1 VIQTVSKLHVEVFAR
16 NVSQHP
22 TSYSLL
28 CIRSL
33 LQAFRTSSGYK
44 DSFYAHCTDQYT
56 MCLLACDKVE
66 EPGRK

>member
-1 VIQTVSKLHVEVFAR
+1 MMQTVSKLHVEVFAR

-33 LQAFRTSSGYK
+33 LQALHTSNGYLV
-44 DSFYAHCTDQYT
+44 SFYAQCTDQCT
-56 MCLLACDKVE
+56 VSKLACIELDVS
-66 EPGRK
+66 